1 MQDDSIT
8 IEKESKPHTFYHPN
22 SSSLHES
29 YIKQH
34 QRGAT
39 PTKERNIID
48 EPFKPSESNHHSH
61 HHHHNNKFP
70 PNNNNNNN
78 INNNRFFDRPPHLDS
93 LKNREYAVAAAATY
107 EVKRRELETF
117 DALHHRHNHIASSNN
132 NRDHSPH
139 RYESP
144 LYSLPLQ
151 GRNGLANRLS
161 AEPPHLRVETTTDGG
176 VPSPLGST
184 LSPNRK
190 RPRPGPI
197 IIPAAVNNRSIP
209 TTISPSRH
217 LSFPK
222 GIYTPPAMLSPR
234 SIFFNPPFAPRH
246 GYQTTPVTTPGRMQ
260 LGKRRTCKCC
270 LKLVSRFLLHKTC
283 TKEIWIK
290 ICNSFYY
297 YRVFLK
303 PCVDRVVLACNL

>member
-8 IEKESKPHTFYHPN
+8 MEKDSKPSHSSYYHHPSN
-22 SSSLHES
+22 NTNHDSFM
-29 YIKQH
+29 KP
-34 QRGAT
+34 RGGAT

-61 HHHHNNKFP
+61 YNNKFP
-70 PNNNNNNN
+70 TNNNNNNN
-78 INNNRFFDRPPHLDS
+78 NNNRFFDRPPHLDS
-93 LKNREYAVAAAATY
+93 LKSSREYAAAVAY
-107 EVKRRELETF
+107 EANKRRELETF
-117 DALHHRHNHIASSNN
+117 DALHHRHNHITASSNHSS
-132 NRDHSPH
+132 RDHSPH

-144 LYSLPLQ
+144 LYPPLPPGQQ
-151 GRNGLANRLS
+151 GRNGLGSRLT
-161 AEPPHLRVETTTDGG
+161 AEPPHLRVETTADGSA
-176 VPSPLGST
+176 PSPLGST

-190 RPRPGPI
+190 RPRPSPI

-246 GYQTTPVTTPGRMQ
+246 GYQTTPVTTSGRMQ
-260 LGKRRTCKCC
+260 LGKRRTCKSFCSFFNTNDYYFENR
-270 LKLVSRFLLHKTC
+270 VATSSFLLY
-283 TKEIWIK
+283 KE
-290 ICNSFYY
+290 
-297 YRVFLK
+297 LHT
-303 PCVDRVVLACNL
+303 VL